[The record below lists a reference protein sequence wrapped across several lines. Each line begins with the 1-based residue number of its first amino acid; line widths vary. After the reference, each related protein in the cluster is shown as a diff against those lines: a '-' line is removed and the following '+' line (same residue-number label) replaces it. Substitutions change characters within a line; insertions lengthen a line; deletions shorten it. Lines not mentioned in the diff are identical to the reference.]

1 MKQGQM
7 GVSAVV
13 SASVS
18 AMVRASVSAMVSA
31 SVSAMIR
38 SKVSASVSAM
48 VRSKVSAGIS
58 AGISAMEVR
67 RGVQAQN
74 NKYIKCLR
82 YITIFLFRW
91 GFGLT
96 NEVRRV

>member
-1 MKQGQM
+1 MRVNKGETGVKQGQM

-18 AMVRASVSAMVSA
+18 AMVRASVSAM
-31 SVSAMIR
+31 IR
-38 SKVSASVSAM
+38 SKVSAM

-67 RGVQAQN
+67 RGVQGQN